1 MRANGWASS
10 AGASLPGC
18 RQDINLFFR
27 HQHKSARYV
36 QSNAVNTDSEN
47 VIKSV
52 SINALYLVG

>member
-27 HQHKSARYV
+27 HQNKSARHV
-36 QSNAVNTDSEN
+36 QSNADNTDSESA
-47 VIKSV
+47 IESD
-52 SINALYLVG
+52 SINGPYLVG

>member
-27 HQHKSARYV
+27 HQNKSARYV

-47 VIKSV
+47 AIKRV